1 MDALVQETKRKYV
14 APTVVAVTVRAERG
28 YAASRKGTIDKM
40 ATKFNLE
47 IEQQRGYVEP
57 GQWVANQEIVGYAPN
72 EGTESPNDDHDG
84 LAAGY
89 FTYSGTD
96 DWF

>member
-1 MDALVQETKRKYV
+1 MDTLDQETKRKYV

-28 YAASRKGTIDKM
+28 YASSGEGTIDKM
-40 ATKFNLE
+40 ATKFNLQ
-47 IEQQRGYVEP
+47 IEQQRGALD
-57 GQWVANQEIVGYAPN
+57 QWGANQDIAGYAPN
-72 EGTESPNDDHDG
+72 EDTEFPNDHG

>member
-28 YAASRKGTIDKM
+28 YAASGGGNAVDKM
-40 ATKFNLE
+40 AQSFNLKIKE
-47 IEQQRGYVEP
+47 QRGYVVP
-57 GQWVANQEIVGYAPN
+57 YQWGANQDIVGYAPN
-72 EGTESPNDDHDG
+72 EDTESPNDHG

>member
-1 MDALVQETKRKYV
+1 MDTLDQETKRKYV

-28 YAASRKGTIDKM
+28 YAASGDNPVDKM
-40 ATKFNLE
+40 AQSFNLKIKE
-47 IEQQRGYVEP
+47 QRGYVVP
-57 GQWVANQEIVGYAPN
+57 GQWGANQDIVGYAPN
-72 EGTESPNDDHDG
+72 EDTESPNDHG

>member
-1 MDALVQETKRKYV
+1 MDTLIQETKRKYV

-28 YAASRKGTIDKM
+28 YAASGGGNAVDKM
-40 ATKFNLE
+40 ATSFNLQ
-47 IEQQRGYVEP
+47 IEQQRGALD
-57 GQWVANQEIVGYAPN
+57 QWGANQNIVGYAPN
-72 EGTESPNDDHDG
+72 EDTESPNDHG

>member
-1 MDALVQETKRKYV
+1 MDTLDQETKRKYV

-28 YAASRKGTIDKM
+28 YAASGDNPVDKM
-40 ATKFNLE
+40 AQSFNLQ
-47 IEQQRGYVEP
+47 IEQQRGALD
-57 GQWVANQEIVGYAPN
+57 QWGANQNIVGYAPN
-72 EGTESPNDDHDG
+72 EDTESPNYHG

>member
-1 MDALVQETKRKYV
+1 MDTLDQETKRKYV

-28 YAASRKGTIDKM
+28 YAASGDNAVDKM
-40 ATKFNLE
+40 AQSFNLQ
-47 IEQQRGYVEP
+47 IEQQRGALD
-57 GQWVANQEIVGYAPN
+57 QWGANQEIVGYAPN
-72 EGTESPNDDHDG
+72 EDTESPNGHG

>member
-28 YAASRKGTIDKM
+28 YAASGGGNAVDKM
-40 ATKFNLE
+40 AQSFTLQ
-47 IEQQRGYVEP
+47 IEQQRGALY
-57 GQWVANQEIVGYAPN
+57 QWGANQNIVGYAPN
-72 EGTESPNDDHDG
+72 EDTESPNDHG

>member
-1 MDALVQETKRKYV
+1 MDTLDQETKRKYV

-28 YAASRKGTIDKM
+28 YAASGDNPVDKM
-40 ATKFNLE
+40 AQSFNLQ
-47 IEQQRGYVEP
+47 IEQQRGALD
-57 GQWVANQEIVGYAPN
+57 QWGANQDIVGYAPN
-72 EGTESPNDDHDG
+72 EDTESPNDHG

>member
-1 MDALVQETKRKYV
+1 MDTLDQETKRKYV

-28 YAASRKGTIDKM
+28 YAASGEGTIDKM

-57 GQWVANQEIVGYAPN
+57 GQWGANQSIAGYTPS
-72 EGTESPNDDHDG
+72 EGTEFPNDHG